1 MIPMFSLPKRLLPAA
16 CLLCFLLAGLTAG
29 AARAEETLNVG
40 ILQYYPPFA
49 FQDKGGRMSGF
60 DVEFAEAL
68 CRQMARPCRL
78 QALPLTAIVDGMAD
92 QSLDMAVAGLVV
104 TGERR
109 RAMLFSEPYYHAR
122 SLYVG
127 RRGLTLSR
135 EALRGG
141 KLAAL
146 YNSIQFQV
154 LQKRW
159 KEDAAILGFEALPTL
174 LDALVRGRVH
184 VVLLDEISAGNFL
197 ESPEGADFAV
207 LDKSP
212 LPQDAA
218 DPSCV
223 AVSRRFSG
231 LEVEVNAAI
240 DALRASGEYDRI
252 MRKYFLRPID

>member
-1 MIPMFSLPKRLLPAA
+1 MIQLLSLPKRLLRTT
-16 CLLCFLLAGLTAG
+16 CLLCVLLAALPAG
-29 AARAEETLNVG
+29 AADAEEALNVG

-49 FQDKGGRMSGF
+49 FQEEGGRMSGF
-60 DVEFAEAL
+60 DVEFADAL
-68 CRQMARPCRL
+68 CRQLTRPCRM
-78 QALPLTAIVDGMAD
+78 QALSLTAIVDGMSN

-104 TGERR
+104 TEERR
-109 RAMLFSEPYYHAR
+109 RAMLFSKPYYHAR

-146 YNSIQFQV
+146 YNSVQFQV

-159 KEDAAILGFEALPTL
+159 KEDAAILGFESLPML
-174 LDALVRGRVH
+174 LDALVRGRIH

-197 ESPEGADFAV
+197 ESPDGADFAV
-207 LDKSP
+207 LDKSL

-223 AVSRRFSG
+223 AVSRRFPG
-231 LEVEVNAAI
+231 LAAEVNAAI
-240 DALRASGEYDRI
+240 DALRASGEYERI